1 MVSSTQVMNAQ
12 DANAPLRDVGKKD
25 EEREEEGEETGN
37 VGHGGC
43 PERREERETVA
54 DLELTQSLGTKRI

>member
-25 EEREEEGEETGN
+25 EEREEESEEARNGRNDEATNRTRGSTGPRSWN
-37 VGHGGC
+37 
-43 PERREERETVA
+43 
-54 DLELTQSLGTKRI
+54 

>member
-25 EEREEEGEETGN
+25 EEREEEGEEARNGRNDEVSNGTRGSR
-37 VGHGGC
+37 GPG
-43 PERREERETVA
+43 
-54 DLELTQSLGTKRI
+54 SLN